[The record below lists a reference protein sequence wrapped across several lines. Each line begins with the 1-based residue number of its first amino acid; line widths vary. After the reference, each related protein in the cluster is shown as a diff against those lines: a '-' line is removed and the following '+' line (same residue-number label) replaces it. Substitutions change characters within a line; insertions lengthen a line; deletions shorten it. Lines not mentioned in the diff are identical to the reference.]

1 MDTDVQG
8 LLKSLIGH
16 YGWMVVTFGIMFF
29 FKESIMNM
37 IQGMQIFMGNDF
49 NNDDVIYISGREAR
63 VVRVG
68 MTKTVFYMTD
78 RGSKMVVPNEKLK
91 SLTLEKRLP
100 RGARQA
106 KDGYLPKSTDS
117 LSVEAQKSLH
127 AVSKEKTVR
136 DKGKKISK
144 K

>member
-1 MDTDVQG
+1 MDTDVRG
-8 LLKSLIGH
+8 FFETLIGH
-16 YGWMVVTFGIMFF
+16 YGWMVVTFSIMFF

-37 IQGMQIFMGNDF
+37 IQGMQIFVGNDF

-100 RGARQA
+100 RGSRRA

-117 LSVEAQKSLH
+117 LSVEEQKSLH
-127 AVSKEKTVR
+127 TVSKEKTVR
-136 DKGKKISK
+136 DKGKKL
-144 K
+144 

>member
-1 MDTDVQG
+1 MDTDVRG
-8 LLKSLIGH
+8 FFETLIGH
-16 YGWMVVTFGIMFF
+16 YGWMVVTFSIMFF

-37 IQGMQIFMGNDF
+37 IQGMQIFVGNDF

-68 MTKTVFYMTD
+68 ITKTVFYMTD
-78 RGSKMVVPNEKLK
+78 RGTKMVVPNEKLK

-100 RGARQA
+100 RGA
-106 KDGYLPKSTDS
+106 KHSDGGYLPKSTDS
-117 LSVEAQKSLH
+117 LSTEEQKSLH

-136 DKGKKISK
+136 DKGKKL
-144 K
+144 